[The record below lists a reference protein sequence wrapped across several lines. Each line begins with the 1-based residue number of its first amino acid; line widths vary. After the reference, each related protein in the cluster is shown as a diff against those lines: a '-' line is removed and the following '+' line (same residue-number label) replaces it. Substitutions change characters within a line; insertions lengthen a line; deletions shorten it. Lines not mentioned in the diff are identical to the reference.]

1 MMRFKKLFLSFSENY
16 HMYFHEERDQIAQQ
30 NLRLLKHLSLITAG
44 LLLFFFLFTP
54 LVLPHWTITK
64 YHIFFLPASLLFWF
78 ISVIYERNR
87 WSLRFVPVMCV
98 LFQVLLFSFILLIDL
113 LAAPDTPAS
122 FMPGLC
128 ISLPVLFVMSF
139 QCSYGIMIVFEVLYI
154 LCAITF
160 KDPFLAQYDIFN
172 SVVGIAFSIAV
183 AEVTMRL
190 RLRNYAIQM
199 KYKQLSTV
207 DTLSGILNKRAWTE
221 SVKQYLWLQKSNTGC
236 TMAIL
241 DVDDFKQI
249 NDQLGH
255 FAGDQI
261 LQHIGTVLAETFR
274 ATDLVGRFGGDEFVV
289 LLKGIT
295 ETAVLEKK
303 FQRIEK
309 QLSHIAVGEQ
319 IIKVTCSIGI
329 AAAVGES
336 IEFDALFQATDAAL
350 YHAKAKGKNNIF
362 ISSCKKN

>member
-1 MMRFKKLFLSFSENY
+1 MIRFKKLFLTLSENY
-16 HMYFHEERDQIAQQ
+16 YMYFHEEHDQIAQQ

-78 ISVIYERNR
+78 VSVVYERKKWN
-87 WSLRFVPVMCV
+87 LRFVPIICL

-128 ISLPVLFVMSF
+128 IALPVLFIMPFQLSYGVMS
-139 QCSYGIMIVFEVLYI
+139 VFEVLYI
-154 LCAITF
+154 LCAINF
-160 KDPFLAQYDIFN
+160 KSSFLAQYDIFN

-190 RLRNYAIQM
+190 RLKNYAIQM

-207 DTLSGILNKRAWTE
+207 DTLSGILNKRAWIE
-221 SVKQYLWLQKSNTGC
+221 SVKQYLWLQKPNTVC

-241 DVDDFKQI
+241 DVDNFKQI

-255 FAGDQI
+255 FVGDQI
-261 LQHIGTVLAETFR
+261 LQHIGTFLSETFR
-274 ATDLVGRFGGDEFVV
+274 ATDLVGRFGGDEFVI
-289 LLKGIT
+289 LLKDIT
-295 ETAVLEKK
+295 ETAVLQKK
-303 FQRIEK
+303 FQNIEK
-309 QLSHIAVGEQ
+309 QLSHITVGAQ
-319 IIKVTCSIGI
+319 TVKVTCSIGI
-329 AAAVGES
+329 ATATGEN
-336 IEFDALFQATDAAL
+336 ICFDTLFQAADVAL
-350 YHAKAKGKNNIF
+350 YQAKAKGKNNVF
-362 ISSCKKN
+362 ISSCENS